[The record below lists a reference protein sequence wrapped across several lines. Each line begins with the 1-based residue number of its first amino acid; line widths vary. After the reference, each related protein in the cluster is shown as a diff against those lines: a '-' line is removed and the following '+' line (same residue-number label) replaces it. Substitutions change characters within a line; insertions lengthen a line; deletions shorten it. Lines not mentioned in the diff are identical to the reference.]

1 MIELRPK
8 FPLPALLRAAG
19 LPKSTF
25 YYQQAALAA
34 EDKYAATKDLI
45 KSVFDQHKGRYGYRR
60 VTAALRRLGTVI
72 NHKTVQR
79 LMDELKLKSIVR
91 PKKYRSYRGQVGK
104 TAPNLLERNFSAS
117 APNQKWATDVTEF
130 KVDGKKLYLS
140 PVVDLFNGEIIAYAT
155 SRSPLFTMI
164 GAMLNRAFAKL
175 RPGDRPV
182 LHSDQGWQYQMEQ
195 YRQRLSANAVTQSM
209 SRKGNCLD
217 NAVVESFFGT
227 LKSEYFHVNK
237 FSSLDDLEAGLRAY
251 IRYYNHDRIR
261 CRLRGMSPV
270 EYRESAVSEQV
281 STTARERPVAS
292 DRLMSPALAT

>member
-8 FPLPALLRAAG
+8 FSLPALLRAAG
-19 LPKSTF
+19 LPRSTF

-34 EDKYAATKDLI
+34 QDKYAATKELI
-45 KSVFDQHKGRYGYRR
+45 KSVYDQHKGRYGYRR
-60 VTAALRRLGTVI
+60 ITAALRRLGTVI

-79 LMDELKLKSIVR
+79 LMDELQLKSIVR

-104 TAPNLLERNFSAS
+104 AAPNLLERNFRAS
-117 APNQKWATDVTEF
+117 RPNQKWATDVTEF

-140 PVVDLFNGEIIAYAT
+140 PVVDLFNGEIVAYAT
-155 SRSPLFTMI
+155 SRSPLFTMV

-237 FSSLDDLEAGLRAY
+237 FGSLDELEAGLR
-251 IRYYNHDRIR
+251 
-261 CRLRGMSPV
+261 GTSGTTTTT
-270 EYRESAVSEQV
+270 EYG
-281 STTARERPVAS
+281 VAFEE
-292 DRLMSPALAT
+292 

>member
-19 LPKSTF
+19 LPRSTF

-60 VTAALRRLGTVI
+60 ITATLRRQGTVI

-79 LMDELKLKSIVR
+79 LMDELQLKSIVR

-104 TAPNLLERNFSAS
+104 AAPNLLERNFRAS
-117 APNQKWATDVTEF
+117 GPNQKWATDVTEF

-140 PVVDLFNGEIIAYAT
+140 PVVDLFNGEIVAYAT
-155 SRSPLFTMI
+155 SRSPLFTMV

-195 YRQRLSANAVTQSM
+195 YRQRLTANAVTQSM
-209 SRKGNCLD
+209 SRKGIRIC
-217 NAVVESFFGT
+217 VVRLTRGGGLAAMDWVPWHLLEQR
-227 LKSEYFHVNK
+227 SEYAFAVKAAHAIGQTPAAVN
-237 FSSLDDLEAGLRAY
+237 DDERWAKRNRA
-251 IRYYNHDRIR
+251 R
-261 CRLRGMSPV
+261 
-270 EYRESAVSEQV
+270 
-281 STTARERPVAS
+281 
-292 DRLMSPALAT
+292 

>member
-1 MIELRPK
+1 VIELRPK
-8 FPLPALLRAAG
+8 FPLPALLRASS
-19 LPKSTF
+19 LPRSTF
-25 YYQQAALAA
+25 YYQRAALVAG
-34 EDKYAATKDLI
+34 DKYAATKVLI

-60 VTAALRRLGTVI
+60 ITAALRRLGTVI

-79 LMDELKLKSIVR
+79 LMDELQLKSIVR

-104 TAPNLLERNFSAS
+104 AAPNLLERIFRAS
-117 APNQKWATDVTEF
+117 GPNQKWATDVTEF

-140 PVVDLFNGEIIAYAT
+140 PVVDLFNGEIVAYAT
-155 SRSPLFTMI
+155 SRSPLFTMV

-175 RPGDRPV
+175 RPGDRPI

-195 YRQRLSANAVTQSM
+195 YRQRLIANTVTQSM

-237 FSSLDDLEAGLRAY
+237 FSSLDELEAGLRGY

-261 CRLRGMSPV
+261 GGLRGLSPV
-270 EYRESAVSEQV
+270 EYRELAASA
-281 STTARERPVAS
+281 
-292 DRLMSPALAT
+292 

>member
-1 MIELRPK
+1 VIELRPE
-8 FPLPALLRAAG
+8 FPLAALLRAAG
-19 LPKSTF
+19 LPRSTF
-25 YYQQAALAA
+25 YYQQAALVA

-60 VTAALRRLGTVI
+60 ITAALRRQGTVI

-79 LMDELKLKSIVR
+79 LMDELQLKSIVR

-104 TAPNLLERNFSAS
+104 TAPNLLERNFRAS
-117 APNQKWATDVTEF
+117 GPNQKWATDVTEF

-140 PVVDLFNGEIIAYAT
+140 PVVDLFNGEIVAYAT
-155 SRSPLFTMI
+155 SRSPLFTMV

-175 RPGDRPV
+175 RPGDRPI

-195 YRQRLSANAVTQSM
+195 YRQRLITNAFTQSM

-217 NAVVESFFGT
+217 NTVVESFFGT
-227 LKSEYFHVNK
+227 PKSEYFHVNK
-237 FSSLDDLEAGLRAY
+237 FRSLDELEAGLRAY

-261 CRLRGMSPV
+261 GGLRGLTPV
-270 EYRESAVSEQV
+270 EYRELAASA
-281 STTARERPVAS
+281 
-292 DRLMSPALAT
+292 

>member
-8 FPLPALLRAAG
+8 FALPALLRAAG
-19 LPKSTF
+19 LPRSTF

-45 KSVFDQHKGRYGYRR
+45 KSVYDQHKGRYGYRR
-60 VTAALRRLGTVI
+60 ITATLRRLGTVI

-79 LMDELKLKSIVR
+79 LMDELQLKSIVR

-104 TAPNLLERNFSAS
+104 VAPNVLERNFSAS
-117 APNQKWATDVTEF
+117 GPNQKWATDVTEF

-140 PVVDLFNGEIIAYAT
+140 PVVDLFNGEIVAYAT
-155 SRSPLFTMI
+155 SRSPLFTMV

-237 FSSLDDLEAGLRAY
+237 FSSLDELEAGLRGY

-261 CRLRGMSPV
+261 CGLRGMSPV
-270 EYRESAVSEQV
+270 EYRQ
-281 STTARERPVAS
+281 
-292 DRLMSPALAT
+292 LAAGA

>member
-1 MIELRPK
+1 MPDAHHLGC
-8 FPLPALLRAAG
+8 AG
-19 LPKSTF
+19 SADLGQDRRCAP
-25 YYQQAALAA
+25 
-34 EDKYAATKDLI
+34 EGREATL
-45 KSVFDQHKGRYGYRR
+45 
-60 VTAALRRLGTVI
+60 T
-72 NHKTVQR
+72 
-79 LMDELKLKSIVR
+79 
-91 PKKYRSYRGQVGK
+91 
-104 TAPNLLERNFSAS
+104 
-117 APNQKWATDVTEF
+117 
-130 KVDGKKLYLS
+130 
-140 PVVDLFNGEIIAYAT
+140 
-155 SRSPLFTMI
+155 
-164 GAMLNRAFAKL
+164 
-175 RPGDRPV
+175 
-182 LHSDQGWQYQMEQ
+182 Q